1 MLRSGMSDPTWR
13 VKIMLRTLLAVLV
26 GLVAAMLLIF
36 GLESLGMMMFP
47 PPPGMPLETEADLAR
62 LVAMSST
69 GKKAWVVFGWAF
81 ASFVG
86 GWLAALISRRHR
98 RIAALAVALFILAG
112 TLMNAMVIPHPMWM
126 NVLGVLLPIPL
137 ALLGAKLAMPRTPG

>member
-1 MLRSGMSDPTWR
+1 
-13 VKIMLRTLLAVLV
+13 MLRTILAVLV

-36 GLESLGMMMFP
+36 GLETLGMMMFP
-47 PPPGMPLETEADLAR
+47 PPAGMPLETEADLTR

-98 RIAALAVALFILAG
+98 RIAALAVAVFIVAG

-126 NVLGVLLPIPL
+126 NVLGVLLPVPL
-137 ALLGAKLAMPRTPG
+137 ALLGAQLATPRKSG

>member
-1 MLRSGMSDPTWR
+1 
-13 VKIMLRTLLAVLV
+13 MLRTLLAVLV

-36 GLESLGMMMFP
+36 GLEAFGMMMFP
-47 PPPGMPLETEADLAR
+47 PPPGMVLENEADLAR
-62 LVAMSST
+62 LVAVSST

-98 RIAALAVALFILAG
+98 RIAALCVAVFIVAG

-137 ALLGAKLAMPRTPG
+137 ALLGAKLATPRNPA